1 MSSLS
6 EIKRLQKNA
15 AATLLNICD
24 YVDNATDAQLNDATI
39 FFLTEDAEGAF
50 NEFLAAAR
58 LLRPS
63 FNYTNDTAEM
73 AALWMDQ
80 ALKYKEENRA

>member
-15 AATLLNICD
+15 ADTLLNI
-24 YVDNATDAQLNDATI
+24 VDHVNTATDAQLDKAKVW
-39 FFLTEDAEGAF
+39 FLTEEAEGAF
-50 NEFLAAAR
+50 NEFLAAAK

-63 FNYTNDTAEM
+63 FEYTKSTSEM
-73 AALWMDQ
+73 AQAWMEE
-80 ALKYKEENRA
+80 ALKIRQEKCA

>member
-15 AATLLNICD
+15 AATLLNIAD
-24 YVDNATDAQLNDATI
+24 YVNNATDAQLDKATVW
-39 FFLTEDAEGAF
+39 FLTEDAEGAF

-63 FNYTNDTAEM
+63 FNYTQSTSEM
-73 AALWMDQ
+73 AQAWMEE
-80 ALKYKEENRA
+80 ALKIKQEKRA

>member
-1 MSSLS
+1 MSTLS
-6 EIKRLQKNA
+6 EIKRLQSNA
-15 AATLLNICD
+15 AATLLNIAD
-24 YVDNATDAQLNDATI
+24 YVNHATDAQLNDATI
-39 FFLTEDAEGAF
+39 WFLTEDAEGAF

-73 AALWMDQ
+73 AALWMDE
-80 ALKYKEENRA
+80 ALKNKEENRA